1 MTDRYEGFALRFERN
16 EPGVLEVVFD
26 GPNLNAVD
34 ARVHADLP
42 DVFRAIDRDPD
53 VRAVIVRGAGK
64 AFSAGGSFEVVEELS
79 GSHAGRMRVM
89 REARDLVYS
98 VVNCSKPIV
107 SAIHGP
113 AVGAGLVVAM
123 CADISIAARTAKIV
137 DGHTR
142 LGVAAGDHAS
152 MVWPLLC
159 GMAKAKY
166 YLLTCEKLT
175 GEEAERIGL
184 VSLCVDDDKLLD
196 TARGVARGLAG
207 GAQEA
212 IQLTKQSLNN
222 WWRMA
227 SPIIEASRP
236 RPGPRSHHRSVGRSR
251 PINRRRAFSPPPPR
265 PEPRGPAAGPAAR

>member
-1 MTDRYEGFALRFERN
+1 MTQGYERFPMRFERN
-16 EPGVLEVVFD
+16 EPGVLEMIFD

-42 DVFRAIDRDPD
+42 DVFRVVDRDAETR
-53 VRAVIVRGAGK
+53 VVIVRGAGK
-64 AFSAGGSFEVVEELS
+64 AFSAGGSFEMVEELT
-79 GSHAGRMRVM
+79 GSHAARMRVM

-123 CADISIAARTAKIV
+123 CADISIAAKSAKIV

-142 LGVAAGDHAS
+142 LGVAAGDHAA

-184 VSLCVDDDKLLD
+184 VSLCVDDAELLD
-196 TARGVARGLAG
+196 KARAVARELAN

-227 SPIIEASRP
+227 SPIFEASLGYEFVGFG
-236 RPGPRSHHRSVGRSR
+236 GPEVVEGVSSYRE
-251 PINRRRAFSPPPPR
+251 RRQPKFVK
-265 PEPRGPAAGPAAR
+265 E